1 MWFVQKFAIS
11 VRSSQYDCWPPGVKK
26 PTYATASP
34 LRWRRSFLL
43 AGIVSH
49 YFPTDTDSFH
59 YGTKRYVWNLRVTR
73 HHSPFPAT
81 KSVIKIQV
89 SCDVTHCRRFGGSQC
104 LQPPRRHNFNYTAVR
119 SSNFAMSWRPSAF
132 GWPLKA
138 RFDHTAAR
146 ELFPWS
152 ARMTPRNK
160 EPDHRPRVYLSGD
173 NYNRYKWFLFN

>member
-1 MWFVQKFAIS
+1 MICSK
-11 VRSSQYDCWPPGVKK
+11 VRNFCQEWPVWLLAPGHQK

-34 LRWRRSFLL
+34 LRWRRSFLTTGL
-43 AGIVSH
+43 VSH
-49 YFPTDTDSFH
+49 YFRTDTDSFH
-59 YGTKRYVWNLRVTR
+59 YGTKQYVWNLRVTR
-73 HHSPFPAT
+73 HHSPFPATLST

-104 LQPPRRHNFNYTAVR
+104 PQPPHHNFSYTAVR
-119 SSNFAMSWRPSAF
+119 SSNFTMSWRPSTF

-152 ARMTPRNK
+152 ARMTPCNK
-160 EPDHRPRVYLSGD
+160 EPGHRPRVSTYLVITEVLLWP
-173 NYNRYKWFLFN
+173 R